1 VTGRTWKRDAASG
14 LIVMVPLLVTAWVFL
29 WISRTLANVPGLRT
43 ALDPSLFGGNTLL
56 ATLSRA
62 LIALVAFGFLVLAT
76 GYLMRTAVGR
86 LVEAEI
92 DRFLNRVPVFRM
104 VYNASKMAV
113 ETAVGGA
120 ENLQRPVKLETW
132 DGIRM
137 TAFKTGQTTPDGRE
151 VLFLPTAPNITTG
164 FVIEVEP
171 DRFHETGERVE
182 EALTRVISAGFAQD
196 EASIGDV
203 IADDADDPEDE
214 DTDHD
219 GAKADAAEATAP
231 DPTDADDESTP
242 TGDHTETDDGGE
254 RDRDA

>member
-1 VTGRTWKRDAASG
+1 MPVKARTWKRDAASG

-29 WISRTLANVPGLRT
+29 WISRTLANVPVLRT
-43 ALDPSLFGGNTLL
+43 AIDPSLFWGSTLL

-62 LIALVAFGFLVLAT
+62 VIALVTFSILVLAT

-86 LVEAEI
+86 FVEAEI
-92 DRFLNRVPVFRM
+92 DRFLNRVPVLRM

-132 DGIRM
+132 NGIRM
-137 TAFKTGQTTPDGRE
+137 TAFKTGQTTADGRE

-182 EALTRVISAGFAQD
+182 EALTRVISAGFAED
-196 EASIGDV
+196 EAAIGDV
-203 IADDADDPEDE
+203 ITDDAADEEGTDPAPTGADDDASAGGDPTGADDAD
-214 DTDHD
+214 
-219 GAKADAAEATAP
+219 
-231 DPTDADDESTP
+231 
-242 TGDHTETDDGGE
+242 